1 MSVPQ
6 ALAIFIGIPVLL
18 YAIIVVL
25 VYTPS
30 GRRGPK
36 YRPGLS
42 WWAEPVWISG
52 GDVAAVA
59 TAEPLMES
67 GGSSARW

>member
-6 ALAIFIGIPVLL
+6 ALAVFIGLPVLL
-18 YAIIVVL
+18 YAIVAVF
-25 VYTPS
+25 VYGPAQA
-30 GRRGPK
+30 RGPK

-42 WWAEPVWISG
+42 WWAQPVWISG
-52 GDVAAVA
+52 GDVSAVA
-59 TAEPLMES
+59 AAEPITES

>member
-6 ALAIFIGIPVLL
+6 ALAVFIGLPVLL
-18 YAIIVVL
+18 YAIVAVF
-25 VYTPS
+25 VYAPA
-30 GRRGPK
+30 GARGPK

-52 GDVAAVA
+52 GDAGAVA
-59 TAEPLMES
+59 TAEPIMET
-67 GGSSARW
+67 GGCSARW